1 MPYKAIKKFEFDG
14 VTFKIG
20 DAVPDRLIVDRL
32 INASTLVEDINDVKI
47 IVESPK
53 EELLLETPSAVEIT
67 VEDIPKELIVETA
80 ETVETTGSVSAEVS
94 KVVEVTPTE
103 EKPSKNKNKK

>member
-14 VTFKIG
+14 VVFKIG
-20 DAVPDRLIVDRL
+20 DTVPDRLIVDRL

-67 VEDIPKELIVETA
+67 VEDIPKELIVET
-80 ETVETTGSVSAEVS
+80 EVS
-94 KVVEVTPTE
+94 EVVEVTPTE

>member
-20 DAVPDRLIVDRL
+20 DTVPDRLIVERL
-32 INASTLVEDINDVKI
+32 INASTLVQE
-47 IVESPK
+47 VETNEV
-53 EELLLETPSAVEIT
+53 EELLLETPSAIEVTIQE
-67 VEDIPKELIVETA
+67 VETN
-80 ETVETTGSVSAEVS
+80 EVKEELMLETTFDD
-94 KVVEVTPTE
+94 KVVE

>member
-20 DAVPDRLIVDRL
+20 DTVPDRLIVDEL
-32 INASTLVEDINDVKI
+32 INGSTLVEEVLNVKN
-47 IVESPK
+47 IVETPK

-67 VEDIPKELIVETA
+67 VEEEQEEQEETAEQLIVETA
-80 ETVETTGSVSAEVS
+80 P
-94 KVVEVTPTE
+94 VVENVVE
-103 EKPSKNKNKK
+103 EKTSKKNKK

>member
-20 DAVPDRLIVDRL
+20 DVVPDRLIVDRL

-80 ETVETTGSVSAEVS
+80 ETAPVVSQEVS
-94 KVVEVTPTE
+94 EVEEVTPTE

>member
-20 DAVPDRLIVDRL
+20 DTVPDRLIVDEL
-32 INASTLVEDINDVKI
+32 INGSTLVEEVQEVLNVKN
-47 IVESPK
+47 IVETPK

-80 ETVETTGSVSAEVS
+80 ETAPVVSQEVS
-94 KVVEVTPTE
+94 KVEEVTPTE

>member
-20 DAVPDRLIVDRL
+20 DVVPDRLIVDRL

-80 ETVETTGSVSAEVS
+80 ETAPVVSQEVS
-94 KVVEVTPTE
+94 EVVEVTPTE

>member
-67 VEDIPKELIVETA
+67 VEDIPKELIVET
-80 ETVETTGSVSAEVS
+80 EVS

>member
-32 INASTLVEDINDVKI
+32 INASTLVEDINDIKI

-67 VEDIPKELIVETA
+67 VEDIPKELIVET
-80 ETVETTGSVSAEVS
+80 EVS

>member
-20 DAVPDRLIVDRL
+20 DTVPDRLIVDEL
-32 INASTLVEDINDVKI
+32 INGSTLVEEVLNVKN
-47 IVESPK
+47 IVETPK

-67 VEDIPKELIVETA
+67 VEEVQEVQEETAEQLIVETA
-80 ETVETTGSVSAEVS
+80 T
-94 KVVEVTPTE
+94 VVEAIVE
-103 EKPSKNKNKK
+103 EKTSKKNKK